1 MAANTENLK
10 KKYDAERDK
19 RLRRDHLAQ
28 FIDFWSPELQDLD
41 KDPFIDY
48 DALEAEG
55 LPPQVQSGEDLTL
68 LVIGAAHTGIHAAAR
83 AVEAGIPKDK
93 ILCVDNA
100 GGFGGTWY
108 WNRYPGVM
116 CDVEGYVYLPLLE
129 ETGYRP
135 KHRYS
140 YGAEIRG
147 QDERAAAHY
156 GVKGLFSTIIKKQVW
171 DETSARWIVSMT
183 RERGPGRENQ
193 DITLRAQF
201 VMHAAGPF
209 STPHIPKLPGLEKFR
224 ERKPIVHSAR
234 WNWDLVGGSQE
245 QPDMV
250 KLRDKRVA
258 VIGTGATAVQII
270 PEVAKWAKHLYVIQ
284 RTPSYIGPR
293 NQTETTD
300 YMWSKVATGKG
311 WQRNRMDHFDSFISN
326 VPDPVDHIDDG
337 WTDTRS
343 FSGFSGG
350 GGKIIRPQDVE
361 RHLEDMFELDLPRAE
376 KLRRYIDSKI
386 HDKSVADKLKP
397 WYGGWC
403 KRPAFHDDYLDTFN
417 RENVTLVDTNGRGID
432 RYSENGL
439 VANGEEYEVDLIVF
453 ATGFTVAGTKGGCPS
468 QQTRAPV
475 TGRDG
480 RNLED
485 KWMGSEFATL
495 FGSATNGF
503 PNYFFPGPMGAG
515 ATPNISST
523 ADLTAR
529 VVAHIITNAREQ
541 ALDADRA
548 VVEANRLAELTWT
561 DEVKRRALWFS
572 VMPTCTPSYFNAE
585 GKGAFEEKS
594 PEQIEAELK
603 RMPWGTGPL
612 DYKARM
618 CAWMQFGSLDGFS
631 IRN

>member
-1 MAANTENLK
+1 MAPITEELK

-19 RLRRDHLAQ
+19 RLRRDNMEQ
-28 FIDFWSPELQDLD
+28 FIDFWSPELKDLD

-48 DALEAEG
+48 DALEAQG

-68 LVIGAAHTGIHAAAR
+68 LITGAAHTAIHAAAR
-83 AVEAGIPKDK
+83 AIEAGIPKEK

-147 QDERAAAHY
+147 QSERVAAHF
-156 GVKGLFSTIIKKQVW
+156 GITGLFSTIVKKQVW
-171 DETSARWIVSMT
+171 DEGSGRWIVSMT
-183 RERGPGRENQ
+183 RERGPGRESQ

-209 STPHIPKLPGLEKFR
+209 STPHIPKLPGLDKFR
-224 ERKPIVHSAR
+224 AHKPIVHSAR
-234 WNWDLVGGSQE
+234 WDWGLVGGSQE

-250 KLRDKRVA
+250 KLRDKRVV

-300 YMWSKVATGKG
+300 ELWSKVATGKG
-311 WQRNRMDHFDSFISN
+311 WQRKRMDHFDSFISN
-326 VPDPVDHIDDG
+326 VPDPVDHINDG

-343 FSGFSGG
+343 FSGFCGG
-350 GGKIIRPQDVE
+350 GGKIIRPQDVD
-361 RHLEDMFELDLPRAE
+361 RHFDAMFELDLPRAE
-376 KLRRYIDSKI
+376 RLRKYIDSKV
-386 HDKSVADKLKP
+386 HDKALAEKLKP

-417 RENVTLVDTNGRGID
+417 QENVTLVDTNGKGVERFT
-432 RYSENGL
+432 ENGL
-439 VANGEEYEVDLIVF
+439 VANGEEYDVDLIVF
-453 ATGFTVAGTKGGCPS
+453 ATGFTFVATKGGCPS
-468 QQTRAPV
+468 QQTRAPII
-475 TGRDG
+475 GRGG
-480 RNLED
+480 RNLEE
-485 KWMGSEFATL
+485 KWLGSDFATL
-495 FGSATNGF
+495 FGLATNGF
-503 PNYFFPGPMGAG
+503 PNYFIPGPVGGG
-515 ATPNISST
+515 ATPNNSST
-523 ADLTAR
+523 GDSAAR
-529 VVAHIITNAREQ
+529 FVAHIISRG
-541 ALDADRA
+541 RA
-548 VVEANRLAELTWT
+548 EAVDPDKAVIEANRVAELAWT
-561 DEVKRRALWFS
+561 DEVKRRALYFS
-572 VMPTCTPSYFNAE
+572 VMPTCTPSFFNAE
-585 GKGAFEEKS
+585 SKGFFEEKS
-594 PEQIEAELK
+594 PEQIDLELK
-603 RMPWGTGPL
+603 HTAWGTGVL
-612 DYKARM
+612 DYVARVR
-618 CAWMQFGSLDGFS
+618 AWVQLGTLDGFTVH
-631 IRN
+631 N